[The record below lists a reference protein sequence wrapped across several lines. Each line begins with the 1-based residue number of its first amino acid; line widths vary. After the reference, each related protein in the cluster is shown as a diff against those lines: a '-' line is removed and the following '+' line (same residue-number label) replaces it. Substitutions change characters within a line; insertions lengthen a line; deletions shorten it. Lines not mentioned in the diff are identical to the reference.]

1 MQLIHHCEPKNVM
14 LVHGEAEKIEFL
26 KEKIQQEFNIQCF
39 NPANGETSVINTSVK
54 IAIDVSFP
62 LLKAEVKKFN
72 GLTPDPKRLRT
83 LHGVLVKKD
92 NSMCIM
98 DVDEACKEAGINRH
112 VVRFTSSVQLNDSG
126 PSLTTAHKVHT
137 MIKEKLPLCSVI
149 FSEGEISVESV
160 LVKVEGD
167 DDDQKNVYVSW
178 TNQDEELGSQIL
190 NIISKMA

>member
-1 MQLIHHCEPKNVM
+1 M

-26 KEKIQQEFNIQCF
+26 KDKIQQEFNIQCF
-39 NPANGETSVINTSVK
+39 NPANGETAVISTPVK

-126 PSLTTAHKVHT
+126 PSLTIAHKVHSV
-137 MIKEKLPLCSVI
+137 IKEKLPLCSVI
-149 FSEGEISVESV
+149 FSEGEISVASV

-190 NIISKMA
+190 NIISKMV